1 MGMVKRRNPSKASKN
16 LNDPSMLF
24 GIISGEG
31 EQMIEKVLNK
41 IAEQV
46 LAFDEASLRSLRTK
60 YHERISHFDTSKEW
74 EKAVIVYFIINS
86 VITKNA
92 LFNQNAMAVQGK
104 KKTKEEKKKG
114 GQLRV
119 VK

>member
-1 MGMVKRRNPSKASKN
+1 
-16 LNDPSMLF
+16 
-24 GIISGEG
+24 
-31 EQMIEKVLNK
+31 MIEKVLNK

-46 LAFDEASLRSLRTK
+46 LTFDEASLRSLRTK
-60 YHERISHFDTSKEW
+60 YHERISNFDTSKEW

-92 LFNQNAMAVQGK
+92 LFNQNAMAVQGR